1 MYVSGVPA
9 RSKLMLDEVTIT
21 EFRDRSRM
29 VFTKAVHAHRPQ
41 VIRRGADDRG
51 LLVGL
56 DEMWALLA
64 DRMFSP
70 QVMRG
75 DAGVSIWLPEFE
87 VYGEG
92 DTYPDA
98 KADLLREVRAYV
110 VEYLEHADEYRR
122 APNRAA
128 HLPHVVKALVAE
140 ARGELEQAI
149 FPPPPDPA
157 TLRARMGAA

>member
-1 MYVSGVPA
+1 
-9 RSKLMLDEVTIT
+9 MLDEVTIT
-21 EFRDRSRM
+21 QFRDHSRS
-29 VFTKAVHAHRPQ
+29 VFTRVVQAHQPQ

-56 DEMWALLA
+56 DEMWALLEGHT
-64 DRMFSP
+64 FTP

-75 DAGVSIWLPEFE
+75 DDGVSIWLPEFE

-92 DTYPDA
+92 DTYAEA
-98 KADLLREVRAYV
+98 KDEVLAEVRVYV
-110 VEYLEHADEYRR
+110 AEYLRHADEYRR
-122 APNRAA
+122 APNREG

-140 ARGELEQAI
+140 ARGELERVV

-157 TLRARMGAA
+157 TLRARVAATA

>member
-1 MYVSGVPA
+1 MV
-9 RSKLMLDEVTIT
+9 DEVTIT
-21 EFRDRSRM
+21 EFRDHSRS
-29 VFTKAVHAHRPQ
+29 VFTKVIQAHRPQ
-41 VIRRGADDRG
+41 IIRRGADDRG

-56 DEMWALLA
+56 DEMWALLT
-64 DRMFSP
+64 DRTFSP

-75 DAGVSIWLPEFE
+75 DEGVSIWLPEFE

-92 DTYPDA
+92 DTYAEA
-98 KADLLREVRAYV
+98 KAELLDEVRVYV
-110 VEYLEHADEYRR
+110 AEYLEHADEHWR
-122 APNRAA
+122 APKRAG

-157 TLRARMGAA
+157 TLRARMAAAT

>member
-1 MYVSGVPA
+1 MVG
-9 RSKLMLDEVTIT
+9 EVTIT
-21 EFRDRSRM
+21 EFRDHARA
-29 VFTKAVHAHRPQ
+29 VFTKVVQAHQPQ
-41 VIRRGADDRG
+41 VIRRGAEDRG

-64 DRMFSP
+64 DRTFSP
-70 QVMRG
+70 RVMRG

-92 DTYPDA
+92 DTYAEA
-98 KADLLREVRAYV
+98 KAELLDEVRVYV
-110 VEYLEHADEYRR
+110 AEYLEHADEYRR
-122 APNRAA
+122 APNRAG

-157 TLRARMGAA
+157 TLRARMAAAT

>member
-1 MYVSGVPA
+1 
-9 RSKLMLDEVTIT
+9 MLDEVTIT
-21 EFRDRSRM
+21 EFRDHCRS
-29 VFTKAVHAHRPQ
+29 VFTKVVQAHQPQ

-64 DRMFSP
+64 DRTFAP

-75 DAGVSIWLPEFE
+75 EGGVSIWLAEFE

-92 DTYPDA
+92 DAYAEA
-98 KADLLREVRAYV
+98 KAELLDEVRAYV
-110 VEYLEHADEYRR
+110 AEYLQHADEYRR
-122 APNRAA
+122 APNRAG

-149 FPPPPDPA
+149 FPPPPDAA
-157 TLRARMGAA
+157 TLRARMAAAA